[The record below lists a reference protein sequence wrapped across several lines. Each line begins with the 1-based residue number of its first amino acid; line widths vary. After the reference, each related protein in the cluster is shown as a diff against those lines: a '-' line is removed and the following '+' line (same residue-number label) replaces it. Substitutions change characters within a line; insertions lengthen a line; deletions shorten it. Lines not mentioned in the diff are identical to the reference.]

1 MEKPTRLEDQ
11 CHTKKLVAAACRL
24 AATRNDVRS
33 IRVVPGVR
41 PTYKE
46 LAAYQE
52 WAHDCQVRL
61 TVDGKGM
68 IAVRPNE
75 IWKE

>member
-1 MEKPTRLEDQ
+1 MEELAQHEQQ
-11 CHTKKLVAAACRL
+11 CHTKTLVAAACRL

-33 IRVVPGVR
+33 IRIVPGVR
-41 PTYKE
+41 PTYTE
-46 LAAYQE
+46 LAIYQE

-68 IAVRPNE
+68 IAVRPARAG
-75 IWKE
+75 KE